1 MMYLP
6 LTLWLILVLMKW
18 GWSSWCKLL
27 LDCSLKLRIC
37 QQPTIMY
44 LIMRRSWYDG
54 TEKEDQELD
63 NKVANVENEVDVANC
78 NHPEEPN
85 TE

>member
-1 MMYLP
+1 
-6 LTLWLILVLMKW
+6 
-18 GWSSWCKLL
+18 
-27 LDCSLKLRIC
+27 
-37 QQPTIMY
+37 
-44 LIMRRSWYDG
+44 MRRSWYDG

>member
-1 MMYLP
+1 VVYFSINEVGMEQLVQAAVGVQP
-6 LTLWLILVLMKW
+6 LVEDLLATNNYVLNNEEELVI
-18 GWSSWCKLL
+18 
-27 LDCSLKLRIC
+27 D
-37 QQPTIMY
+37 
-44 LIMRRSWYDG
+44 DG

-63 NKVANVENEVDVANC
+63 NKVASVENEVDVANC